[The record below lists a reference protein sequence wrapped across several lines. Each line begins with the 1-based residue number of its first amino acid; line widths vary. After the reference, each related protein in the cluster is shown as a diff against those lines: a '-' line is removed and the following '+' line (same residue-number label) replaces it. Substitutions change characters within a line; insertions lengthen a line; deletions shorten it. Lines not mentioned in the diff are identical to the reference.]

1 MRTIVLA
8 MVVAAGI
15 PLVIASPASAM
26 PVDGAAIARIGQQV
40 APVINVATKK
50 KKAPAASQANAP
62 CPADQ
67 ERSNRTGNCRP
78 LKSER

>member
-1 MRTIVLA
+1 LLQIL
-8 MVVAAGI
+8 VVNVAWALPLKSARIGGGHCAAG
-15 PLVIASPASAM
+15 
-26 PVDGAAIARIGQQV
+26 GAAIGRIGQQA

-50 KKAPAASQANAP
+50 KKASAASQANAP
-62 CPADQ
+62 CPPDQ

>member
-15 PLVIASPASAM
+15 PLAAASPASAM
-26 PVDGAAIARIGQQV
+26 PAQGAAIAGISHEV
-40 APVINVATKK
+40 APAINVATKK
-50 KKAPAASQANAP
+50 SKKAAQGANKGP

-67 ERSNRTGNCRP
+67 VRSNRTGYCRP
-78 LKSER
+78 LISER